1 MNQTDV
7 LMRIV
12 EMAKLGGALPPEE
25 AMSALAAMI
34 DRLDTLS
41 DSYEQDVDAL
51 MKVGATVWNL
61 ASGPKG
67 GHDQTLGPLI

>member
-25 AMSALAAMI
+25 AMSVLAAMI
-34 DRLDTLS
+34 DRLDMLS

-61 ASGPKG
+61 ASGPRG
-67 GHDQTLGPLI
+67 DMISCGAR